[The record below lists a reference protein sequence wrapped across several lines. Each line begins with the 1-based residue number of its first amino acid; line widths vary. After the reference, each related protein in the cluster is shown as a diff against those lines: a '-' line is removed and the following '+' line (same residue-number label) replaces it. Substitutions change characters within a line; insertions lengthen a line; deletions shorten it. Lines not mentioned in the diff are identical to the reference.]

1 MPSPRPP
8 ALYPHTPASGARA
21 ILHLSCSKSGLIVL
35 LTTRISQTTTLFVHL
50 TALSHSHYHPR
61 DHNHGLRRLCSYC
74 TYIPPPPRRLP
85 AWPFYSSTPRCN
97 VGISATLC
105 FLASRTPRLPSA
117 LTSSR
122 YIHALLSSYA
132 STKCAPVFSSE
143 PTGSDMHTLPALHRL
158 SSFFSILASHT

>member
-21 ILHLSCSKSGLIVL
+21 ILHLSCSKFGLIIL
-35 LTTRISQTTTLFVHL
+35 LTTRISPTTTLFVHL
-50 TALSHSHYHPR
+50 TALSHSHCHPR

-74 TYIPPPPRRLP
+74 TYIPPPPRRLL

-105 FLASRTPRLPSA
+105 FLASRTPRLSLCSHIIPIHPRATVLLRVHKVRPGILIGAYRVGHAHTSRSA
-117 LTSSR
+117 PPFF
-122 YIHALLSSYA
+122 LL
-132 STKCAPVFSSE
+132 
-143 PTGSDMHTLPALHRL
+143 
-158 SSFFSILASHT
+158 